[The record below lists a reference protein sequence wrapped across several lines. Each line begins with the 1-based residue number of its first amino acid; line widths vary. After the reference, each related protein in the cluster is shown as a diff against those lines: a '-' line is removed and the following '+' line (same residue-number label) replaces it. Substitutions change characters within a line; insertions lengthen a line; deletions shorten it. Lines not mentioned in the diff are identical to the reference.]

1 MSSLVQYGAV
11 WLAQVRYTV
20 MRELMFKAN
29 FILWVIVD
37 LCWFGL
43 NLAFVQFLYLQ
54 VDTIAGWTKWEFIF
68 LVTTNMLVQ
77 QIFQMLLMTNLNKLP
92 ELIRTGRLD
101 FFLAQPASA
110 QFLVST
116 RLFELGSV
124 VNVFFVLIVCVYSIA
139 KLNWSFSLAGLVIYP
154 LLIVFGVLIHYAV
167 LLMLMSLA
175 FLDDT
180 RAGLHQRLLQRL
192 SDCPVAPAGFSRR
205 DALYFYLSP
214 PVTPHRECSREHA
227 AAWLEFPRLGGNGAG
242 DGDPGGAQHGGFSGG
257 VAEVWPARVRSRLRE
272 KAEGLTGRVGTA
284 SVLSRA
290 RLRGHV
296 AAFVRRRRD

>member
-1 MSSLVQYGAV
+1 MSGIVQYGAI

-54 VDTIAGWTKWEFIF
+54 VDTIATWTKWEMIL

-110 QFLVST
+110 QFLIST

-124 VNVFFVLIVCVYSIA
+124 VNVIAVLGVCFLAIA

-154 LLIVFGVLIHYAV
+154 LLVVFGVLIHYAV

-175 FLDDT
+175 FWMT
-180 RAGLHQRLLQRL
+180 RAQGFINAYYSVFQIARLPREAFHGAARLVFTWGLPLLL
-192 SDCPVAPAGFSRR
+192 IANV
-205 DALYFYLSP
+205 
-214 PVTPHRECSREHA
+214 
-227 AAWLEFPRLGGNGAG
+227 
-242 DGDPGGAQHGGFSGG
+242 
-257 VAEVWPARVRSRLRE
+257 PARTLLDGWNFNDMAGLAGATAVLVALSTAIFQAGLRRY
-272 KAEGLTGRVGTA
+272 GSA
-284 SVLSRA
+284 SS
-290 RLRGHV
+290 
-296 AAFVRRRRD
+296 